1 MEACCECVITSAPE
15 IRVLRTILLQTVIIN
30 ILKGLQSKQGKTS
43 LNGKTFS
50 QDATFISQEQEG
62 GECLFLRGTVDK
74 GRKN

>member
-1 MEACCECVITSAPE
+1 MEACCDCVITFAPE

-43 LNGKTFS
+43 LDGKTFS

-62 GECLFLRGTVDK
+62 GECFIFEG
-74 GRKN
+74 NC

>member
-1 MEACCECVITSAPE
+1 M
-15 IRVLRTILLQTVIIN
+15 LLQTVIIN

-62 GECLFLRGTVDK
+62 GESSIFEGNC
-74 GRKN
+74 

>member
-1 MEACCECVITSAPE
+1 MEACCDCVITFAPE

-62 GECLFLRGTVDK
+62 GESFIFEGNC
-74 GRKN
+74 

>member
-1 MEACCECVITSAPE
+1 MEACCECVITFAPE
-15 IRVLRTILLQTVIIN
+15 IKVLRTMLLQTVIIN

-62 GECLFLRGTVDK
+62 GESFIFEGNC
-74 GRKN
+74 

>member
-1 MEACCECVITSAPE
+1 MEACSECVITFAPE
-15 IRVLRTILLQTVIIN
+15 IRVLRAILLQTVIID

-62 GECLFLRGTVDK
+62 GESFIFEGNC
-74 GRKN
+74 

>member
-1 MEACCECVITSAPE
+1 MEACCECVITFAPE

-50 QDATFISQEQEG
+50 HDATFISQEQEE
-62 GECLFLRGTVDK
+62 GESFIFEGNC
-74 GRKN
+74 